1 MKTYPLIIERN
12 PDFHVEIMRERER
25 GGIVYKEI
33 EEGVM

>member
-12 PDFHVEIMRERER
+12 PDFHVEIMRERR
-25 GGIVYKEI
+25 GIVYKEI

>member
-12 PDFHVEIMRERER
+12 PDFHVEIMRERG